1 MPPHDTYPFC
11 DTSLPL
17 NDRVNDLIG
26 RLTLEEKPYLLV
38 ARESPLG
45 NISRLGIPTFD
56 WGGNCIHGVQ
66 SRCTSE
72 GVCPTSFPNPN
83 ALGFTFNQTVWRRMG
98 NVIGVELRAMF
109 MMDVGEN
116 HDSNLPP
123 IGLDC
128 WSPNINIVRTPEWGR
143 NLETPGEDPLLNG
156 AFGREVTL
164 GLQEN
169 PSIDSKYLQ
178 AVVTL
183 KHFDANSLEGPWGE
197 NGEITRHTV
206 NANISAY
213 DLATTYLPAFR
224 ESVVNGN
231 AAGVMCSYNALN
243 GVPACASE
251 FLLEQKL
258 RGEWKFDGYVTSDS
272 GAVKDIL
279 ESHHYR
285 SNWNET
291 VAAALTAGCDME
303 SAPWPPNH
311 PWATGGPYI
320 DYVPNAVRNG
330 LLAESRLD
338 DALRNVLG
346 LRFRLGLFDPIDD
359 QPFWNKID
367 KSDVR
372 SDAHVQS
379 AKDATAQSFVL
390 LKNEKNVLPFP
401 AGKRVAVVGPHAVD
415 RSAILGNYLGEI
427 CPDATDN
434 CVENP
439 FEAIAKRVG
448 GGASASNLTVT
459 SKGCDVNSNSTAG
472 FQDALDAAKAS
483 DYVVYVGGLDGT
495 VERESLDRVHGIGL
509 PGNQA
514 DFLDKLLDIGK
525 PTAVVLFHGG
535 ILTFDDDL
543 LAKMPALVSA
553 GYPGFYGSEALAN
566 ALFDGEADDDLAVNR
581 FGKSTVTW
589 YSDKGWKDA
598 EFDVL
603 DFSMTSG
610 KGRTHVYYTGEP
622 EFPFGHG
629 LGYAELERK
638 VSSSVSTDDDKTVR
652 VNVVVTNNDQRR
664 ASDDVLLLFARP
676 ASGTVP
682 AEAPASRMQQFL
694 VDFERIG
701 PIGPKSVS
709 ESFTF
714 NVDAKNFALRN
725 DEGLETFYPGTY
737 EIWVGAGEEKSDP
750 IRVELTC
757 SDDAMERECG
767 VSLASSVFAI

>member
-1 MPPHDTYPFC
+1 
-11 DTSLPL
+11 
-17 NDRVNDLIG
+17 
-26 RLTLEEKPYLLV
+26 
-38 ARESPLG
+38 
-45 NISRLGIPTFD
+45 
-56 WGGNCIHGVQ
+56 
-66 SRCTSE
+66 
-72 GVCPTSFPNPN
+72 
-83 ALGFTFNQTVWRRMG
+83 MG
-98 NVIGVELRAMF
+98 HVMGVELRALF

-143 NLETPGEDPLLNG
+143 NLETPGEDPFVNG
-156 AFGREVTL
+156 AFGREVTR

-197 NGEITRHTV
+197 HGEITRHTV

-272 GAVKDIL
+272 GAVTDIL
-279 ESHHYR
+279 DNHHYR

-303 SAPWPPNH
+303 SAPWPKDH

-320 DYVPNAVRNG
+320 DYVPSAVRNG

-346 LRFRLGLFDPIDD
+346 LRFRLGLFDPVDD

-367 KSDVR
+367 ASDVR

-379 AKDATAQSFVL
+379 AKESTAQSFVL
-390 LKNEKNVLPFP
+390 LKNDADVLPFP
-401 AGKRVAVVGPHAVD
+401 AGKRVAVVGPHAID
-415 RSAILGNYLGEI
+415 RTAILGNYLGEI

-439 FEAIAKRVG
+439 FEAISKRVG
-448 GGASASNLTVT
+448 GGDSSSNNLTIT
-459 SKGCDVNSNSTAG
+459 SKGCDVNSNSTEG
-472 FQDALDAAKAS
+472 FQDALDAANAS

-495 VERESLDRVHGIGL
+495 IERESLDRIHGIGL

-514 DFLDKLLDIGK
+514 EFLDKLLDLGK
-525 PTAVVLFHGG
+525 PTVVVLFHGG
-535 ILTFDDDL
+535 ILTFDENL
-543 LAKMPALVSA
+543 LNKMPALVSA

-566 ALFDGEADDDLAVNR
+566 ALFDGGDDLAVNR
-581 FGKSTVTW
+581 WGKSTVTW
-589 YSDKGWKDA
+589 YSQKGWADA
-598 EFDVL
+598 GFDVL

-610 KGRTHVYYTGEP
+610 QGRTHVYYAGEP
-622 EFPFGHG
+622 EWEFGHG
-629 LGYAELERK
+629 LGYAKLERK
-638 VSSSVSTDDDKTVR
+638 VSAKTVTSSSSA
-652 VNVVVTNNDQRR
+652 VQIDVVVTNEDEKRS
-664 ASDDVLLLFARP
+664 SDDVLLLFARP

-682 AEAPASRMQQFL
+682 VEEPASRMQQFL
-694 VDFERIG
+694 VGFERVG
-701 PIGPKSVS
+701 PIGPNAALSEPVS
-709 ESFTF
+709 FR
-714 NVDAKNFALRN
+714 VDTDSLTLRN
-725 DEGLETFYPGTY
+725 DEGLETLYAGAYELWIGT
-737 EIWVGAGEEKSDP
+737 GDAKSDVV
-750 IRVELTC
+750 RVELTC
-757 SDDAMERECG
+757 DKSG
-767 VSLASSVFAI
+767 VDEACNVALASETVFGEI